1 MEFIW
6 TEARTPAKANAIES
20 ALLSLGVS
28 EDSWLAEFWRLNDGA
43 ILNDLV
49 LIYSTADILEQNEN
63 YKIASDFTGYYL
75 IGDDS
80 GERLLLVKKD
90 CPEKFF
96 IIDAGDPFIDEG
108 KGFLSF
114 EALIENLITDTQDE
128 SDLGDIISL
137 GAEHIGNS
145 EVLFLKKNL
154 GVSDSITNLK
164 AKLNKRDKVICQSVS
179 LMKYRRVLES
189 CSKFIKF
196 NKSVAGKNQ

>member
-6 TEARTPAKANAIES
+6 TETRPPAKANAIES
-20 ALLSLGVS
+20 ALLSLGVG
-28 EDSWLAEFWRLNDGA
+28 EDSWLAEFWRLHDGA
-43 ILNDLV
+43 FLNDLV

-63 YKIASDFTGYYL
+63 YQIASDFPGYYL
-75 IGDDS
+75 MGDDS
-80 GERLLLVKKD
+80 GGRLLLVKKD

-96 IIDAGDPFIDEG
+96 IIDAGDPFIDESE
-108 KGFLSF
+108 GFLSF
-114 EALIENLITDTQDE
+114 EALIESLITGTQDE

-164 AKLNKRDKVICQSVS
+164 AKLNKRDEVVCRNVN
-179 LMKYRRVLES
+179 LTKYRRVLEAY
-189 CSKFIKF
+189 SKFIKF
-196 NKSVAGKNQ
+196 SNSAAGKNP

>member
-1 MEFIW
+1 MDFIW
-6 TEARTPAKANAIES
+6 TEARAPAKTNAIES

-28 EDSWLAEFWRLNDGA
+28 EYSWLAEFWRLHDGA
-43 ILNDLV
+43 FLNDLI
-49 LIYSTADILEQNEN
+49 LIYSTVDVLERNED
-63 YKIASDFTGYYL
+63 YQIASGFPSYYL

-80 GERLLLVKKD
+80 GGRLLLVKKD

-96 IIDAGDPFIDEG
+96 IIDAGDPFIDESE
-108 KGFLSF
+108 GFLSF

-145 EVLFLKKNL
+145 EILFLKKNL

-164 AKLNKRDKVICQSVS
+164 AKLNKRDEVICQNVN
-179 LMKYRRVLES
+179 LMKYRRVLEA
-189 CSKFIKF
+189 CSKFIRF
-196 NKSVAGKNQ
+196 SKSAAGKNP